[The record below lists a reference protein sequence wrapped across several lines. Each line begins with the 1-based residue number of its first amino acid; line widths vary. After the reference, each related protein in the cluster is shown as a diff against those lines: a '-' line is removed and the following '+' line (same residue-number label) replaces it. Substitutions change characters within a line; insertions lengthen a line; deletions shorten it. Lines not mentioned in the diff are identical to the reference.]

1 MDITVDHAVD
11 FPRALVFETMRD
23 KMPDL
28 APLLP
33 NVDSIDVRERRE
45 PSPGVIELVNLWKA
59 AKTEIPTVARPFVDQ
74 SKLNWIDR
82 ARWTQADWGCAW
94 KLEVGFMP
102 ERVKCAGST
111 RYEEMGPER
120 TMIRMRGKL
129 ELDLKGLLPGLIA
142 RSATPSVEA
151 FIIKLVQPNFEKTID
166 ALAQYLAHQKKA

>member
-1 MDITVDHAVD
+1 MDIIVDHAVD

-94 KLEVGFMP
+94 NLEVGFMP
-102 ERVKCAGST
+102 ERVKCSGST
-111 RYEEMGPER
+111 RYEEMGPNR

-129 ELDLKGLLPGLIA
+129 ELELKGLLPGLIA

-166 ALAQYLAHQKKA
+166 ALAQYLANQQKA